1 MKKYCTSCGS
11 QVVYSVTNKPKFCA
25 SCGAKLDLGE
35 NYASSKEQEEQKEVE
50 EQVLGG
56 EEEEST
62 GGYSANI
69 NKLDFDIER
78 FDAPRETLGGLIDSP
93 VQSSSEGERQLP
105 NNENFLNDFRK
116 EAGSIRKK

>member
-1 MKKYCTSCGS
+1 MG
-11 QVVYSVTNKPKFCA
+11 V
-25 SCGAKLDLGE
+25 
-35 NYASSKEQEEQKEVE
+35 
-50 EQVLGG
+50 

>member
-11 QVVYSVTNKPKFCA
+11 QIVYSVTNKPKFCA
-25 SCGAKLDLGE
+25 SCGAKLDLGK
-35 NYASSKEQEEQKEVE
+35 NYTSSEAQEEQVEVE
-50 EQVLGG
+50 EEVLGV
-56 EEEEST
+56 EEEESA

-69 NKLDFDIER
+69 NKLDFEVER
-78 FDAPRETLGGLIDSP
+78 FEAPKETLGGLIDNP
-93 VQSSSEGERQLP
+93 VNGGNEGERQLP

>member
-11 QVVYSVTNKPKFCA
+11 QIVYSVTNKPKFCA
-25 SCGAKLDLGE
+25 SCGAKLELGE
-35 NYASSKEQEEQKEVE
+35 NYASSKEQEKQVEVE
-50 EQVLGG
+50 EEVLGV

-69 NKLDFDIER
+69 NKLDFEVER
-78 FDAPRETLGGLIDSP
+78 FDAPKETLGGLIDNP
-93 VQSSSEGERQLP
+93 VSNNDKGERQQP